1 MELIVFD
8 DLNWRNFLPLTFTRP
23 VGDLRLGI
31 LKLRQRL
38 SAYLEFETCGMLLMP
53 ELSALYRER
62 HPQRRVNQTENIET
76 LFVNS
81 RLVINDELVER
92 IHQLPSGSS
101 LWQEEDLLAAI
112 YTPKAG
118 EFTYRQLSEEAG
130 LLPREETDQVHLWQ
144 NIWEMISRNAEYI
157 ERDFQDFFYE
167 KDNFFETEVGITVLN
182 PYNIWLGEGVEIK
195 PGVVIDA
202 SAGPVV
208 IDEGTLILPNT
219 VIIGPAYIGK
229 NSILKAG
236 ARILAGTSIGPVCK
250 IGGELESSIIQGYSN
265 KQHDGYLGHSYLGE
279 WVNIGAGT
287 SNSDLKNNY
296 HSVRSYYYPGG
307 KIVDTSQQFL
317 GTVCGDHVKI
327 GINTAINTGSVISTG
342 CNLFGGSLIN
352 GFIPSLRWGSEQQLD
367 EYDLEKFLAT
377 AETVKARR
385 GLQLSAVERSLY
397 QQLPVMEQ
405 KLFDDAAL

>member
-1 MELIVFD
+1 MNLVVFD
-8 DLNWRNFLPLTFTRP
+8 DNCWRNFLPLTFTRP

-38 SAYLEFETCGMLLMP
+38 SAYLDFETSGVLVIP
-53 ELSALYRER
+53 ELTALYRER
-62 HPQRRVNQTENIET
+62 HPQWLINQTANSET

-81 RLVINDELVER
+81 RLIIDDGLVER
-92 IHQLPSGSS
+92 IHQLPSGNS
-101 LWQEEDLLAAI
+101 LWQGADLLAAVF
-112 YTPKAG
+112 TPQAG
-118 EFTYRQLSEEAG
+118 EFTYRQLSEKAG
-130 LLPREETDQVHLWQ
+130 LLQREEAEQVQLWQ

-157 ERDFQDFFYE
+157 EKDFQDFFYD
-167 KDNFFETEVGITVLN
+167 KDNFFETEIGITVLN

-208 IDEGTLILPNT
+208 VDEGTLILPNT

-229 NSILKAG
+229 NTILKAG

-296 HSVRSYYYPGG
+296 RSVRSYYYPRGE
-307 KIVDTSQQFL
+307 IVDTGQQFL
-317 GTVCGDHVKI
+317 GTICGDHVKL
-327 GINTAINTGSVISTG
+327 GINTAINTGSVIGTG
-342 CNLFGGSLIN
+342 CNLFGGSLIS
-352 GFIPSLRWGSEQQLD
+352 GFIPSLHWGSGQQL
-367 EYDLEKFLAT
+367 EAYDVERFLA
-377 AETVKARR
+377 AVRIVKDRR
-385 GLQLSAVERSLY
+385 GLELSVVESSLY
-397 QQLPVMEQ
+397 QLLPEMEQ
-405 KLFDDAAL
+405 KLFDAAGP